1 MGFQA
6 PSKHDLAFKAHHASH
21 AKSAERLC
29 CGLCAKAGRSSNAE
43 NLRQMFPNNAKTTT
57 IAGYFSA
64 NVSEALQFCS
74 AEVASE
80 ALHHCFAGAD
90 SC

>member
-1 MGFQA
+1 
-6 PSKHDLAFKAHHASH
+6 
-21 AKSAERLC
+21 
-29 CGLCAKAGRSSNAE
+29 
-43 NLRQMFPNNAKTTT
+43 MFPNNAKTTT
-57 IAGYFSA
+57 NSGYSSA

>member
-1 MGFQA
+1 MIWNV
-6 PSKHDLAFKAHHASH
+6 KHTMLHMLNQPNGYAVRNMR
-21 AKSAERLC
+21 ER
-29 CGLCAKAGRSSNAE
+29 GLGANAE